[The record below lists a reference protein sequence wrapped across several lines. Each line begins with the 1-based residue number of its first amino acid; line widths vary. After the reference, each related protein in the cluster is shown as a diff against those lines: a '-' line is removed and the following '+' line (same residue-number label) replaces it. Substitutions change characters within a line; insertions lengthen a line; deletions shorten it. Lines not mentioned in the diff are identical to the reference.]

1 MKTIA
6 VLNGPNLNMLG
17 VREPHLYGYSTLD
30 DVKAQ
35 CLGLCSELGVGVDF
49 RQTNSEGEMIDWL
62 HEAGKSG
69 HAVVLNAAAFART
82 SLAIHDAVKSINVPT
97 IEIHITNIYQR
108 ESYRP
113 KSYLSYAAVGVIT
126 GFGIN
131 SYLLGIRA
139 AKTLM
144 EAGEYH
150 NG

>member
-69 HAVVLNAAAFART
+69 HARGTECGSFRA
-82 SLAIHDAVKSINVPT
+82 
-97 IEIHITNIYQR
+97 HI
-108 ESYRP
+108 
-113 KSYLSYAAVGVIT
+113 VGDPRCRKID
-126 GFGIN
+126 
-131 SYLLGIRA
+131 
-139 AKTLM
+139 
-144 EAGEYH
+144 
-150 NG
+150 